1 MYGCKSWTIKKTERQ
16 RMDALNCGV
25 GEDSWVPWTAI
36 LKEIIPEY
44 SLILMLK
51 LKLQYFGHLMWSLLI
66 WKDPNAGKDWRQEKG
81 TAEDE
86 MFGWLHRFDGH
97 ELEQAL
103 GVGDGQGSLACCSP
117 WGGKELDMTEQL
129 NRTDTNQSLKF
140 WIIQHTHALP
150 SLSFLI
156 KLHEII
162 CFLLTTV
169 SSKAYLPA

>member
-1 MYGCKSWTIKKTERQ
+1 MYGCESWTVKKAECR
-16 RMDALNCGV
+16 RIDALNCGV

-140 WIIQHTHALP
+140 
-150 SLSFLI
+150 
-156 KLHEII
+156 
-162 CFLLTTV
+162 CLT
-169 SSKAYLPA
+169 YLYLYSWMKSTFNNFFSCMGFE